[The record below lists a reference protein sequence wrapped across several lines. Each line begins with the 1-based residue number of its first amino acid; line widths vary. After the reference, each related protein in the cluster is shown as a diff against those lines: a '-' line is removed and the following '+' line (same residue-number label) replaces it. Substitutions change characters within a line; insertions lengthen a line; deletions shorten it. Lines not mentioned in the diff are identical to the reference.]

1 MHRLPRH
8 GVNCFSR
15 WWYSR
20 AGNGSYLTPPID
32 IPELITILQTRHA
45 DTVYLDADPTLPYSS
60 VVRLISVARTAGVQ
74 GIGLTTL
81 SR

>member
-1 MHRLPRH
+1 M
-8 GVNCFSR
+8 VVQQSR
-15 WWYSR
+15 QWQLF
-20 AGNGSYLTPPID
+20 NTPID

-45 DTVYLDADPTLPYSS
+45 DTVYLDADPTPPYSS

-74 GIGLTTL
+74 RIGLTTL